1 MTHSI
6 DIKAL
11 KRIFEIGEP
20 VTLLDVRRRA
30 DYQANP
36 QTIKTAAWRDPEKI
50 DDWGKQLP
58 VDKRTVVYC
67 VKGGSV
73 SQSVTDRLRNQG
85 RDAVFLEGGL
95 KAWLDNDQ
103 PVEPVR
109 SAPGPYSIQASDI
122 DLLREVGVSE
132 EDIAH
137 SVKVAEKAL
146 EIASRIPKNLD
157 MELVGRG
164 ALFHDLGKAKTHEI
178 EHGKL
183 GAEMG
188 AALGLPPAINAVMEK
203 HIRGGL
209 SAGEAIELG
218 LPVKDYT
225 LSALEERIIIYADR
239 LVDIITDGIVPIRDE
254 QEAEERFEEILR
266 TLPKYG
272 KNDKTLARYLSYH
285 AEIQGLMGERFAR
298 QGKS

>member
-1 MTHSI
+1 MAHTI
-6 DIKAL
+6 DINELSKL
-11 KRIFEIGEP
+11 LEKEEP
-20 VTLLDVRRRA
+20 MTLLDVRREA

-36 QTIKTAAWRDPEKI
+36 KTIKGAVWRDPEKVG
-50 DDWGKQLP
+50 DWVKQLP
-58 VDKRTVVYC
+58 VGKRAVVYC

-73 SQSVTDRLRNQG
+73 SQSVTDRLRNEG
-85 RDAVFLEGGL
+85 FDAAFLDGGL
-95 KAWLDNDQ
+95 KNWIESGQ
-103 PVEPVR
+103 PVEA
-109 SAPGPYSIQASDI
+109 SHYSIHQADI
-122 DLLREVGVSE
+122 DLLRQAGVSE

-146 EIASRIPKNLD
+146 EIVSRIPKGLD

-188 AALGLPPAINAVMEK
+188 AAVGLPPTITAVMEK

-209 SAGEAIELG
+209 SAEEAIELG

-225 LSALEERIIIYADR
+225 LSTLEERIIIYADR
-239 LVDIITDGIVPIRDE
+239 LVDIITDGIVPIKDE
-254 QEAEERFEEILR
+254 REAEGRFEEILR
-266 TLPKYG
+266 TIPKYG
-272 KNDKTLARYLSYH
+272 KNDKTLDRYLGYH
-285 AEIQGLMGERFAR
+285 REIQAAMV
-298 QGKS
+298 